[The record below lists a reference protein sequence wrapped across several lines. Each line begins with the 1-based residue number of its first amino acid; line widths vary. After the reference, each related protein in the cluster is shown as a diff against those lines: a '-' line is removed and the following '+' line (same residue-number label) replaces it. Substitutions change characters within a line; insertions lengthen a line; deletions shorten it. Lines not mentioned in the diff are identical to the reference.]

1 MWIFNSRESQ
11 FLVNMFVLF
20 FSITMKL
27 EHFQISDKLAGFSR
41 KKSDFGNKS
50 RIFEKVPDFWNKSQI
65 SEKFPDLR
73 KKFGFHIN
81 SRIFYK
87 NPGILGNVE
96 VKKNFPKNLPK
107 NCPKNLPKN
116 LPKNYGK
123 NYGKKLE
130 IRENLVLLRFCCIG
144 SFSLPPRSQKFPDFQ
159 KNPGIFPKSGNFLK
173 SGNFSEIRE
182 FLRNPGIFPLGKPL
196 HGTVFVL
203 IGWKRFPG
211 AREFSTCGMG
221 LSNKCW
227 SF

>member
-1 MWIFNSRESQ
+1 MWIFISRESQ

-27 EHFQISDKLAGFSR
+27 ENFQISDKLADFWKKIGFR
-41 KKSDFGNKS
+41 KQ
-50 RIFEKVPDFWNKSQI
+50 IPDFWKSPGFLKKKSQI

-73 KKFGFHIN
+73 KNPGFHIN

-130 IRENLVLLRFCCIG
+130 IRGNLVLLRFCCIG
-144 SFSLPPRSQKFPDFQ
+144 SFSLPPRSQQFPDF
-159 KNPGIFPKSGNFLK
+159 
-173 SGNFSEIRE
+173 
-182 FLRNPGIFPLGKPL
+182 
-196 HGTVFVL
+196 
-203 IGWKRFPG
+203 
-211 AREFSTCGMG
+211 
-221 LSNKCW
+221 
-227 SF
+227 